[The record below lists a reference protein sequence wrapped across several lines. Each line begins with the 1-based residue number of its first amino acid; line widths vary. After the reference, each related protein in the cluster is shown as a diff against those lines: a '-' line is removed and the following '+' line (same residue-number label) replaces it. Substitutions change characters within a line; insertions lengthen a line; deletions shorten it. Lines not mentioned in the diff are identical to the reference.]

1 MVAGYTTDKKS
12 GRRIIARMP
21 ECQENVYKGNVTM
34 PVDTRATSLD
44 ESKDVRSQ
52 EGKIILLYGS
62 YIQVYV
68 VSKNLEG

>member
-1 MVAGYTTDKKS
+1 MVAKYTRDKKT
-12 GRRIIARMP
+12 GRWVIKRMWIRSVL
-21 ECQENVYKGNVTM
+21 CNMTI
-34 PVDTRATSLD
+34 PVDTRTTSLD